1 MLKVMEKNRVY
12 IWRILTIV
20 LFGITG
26 LVLVPVVKGIVKIA
40 NLYPRAF
47 KWVSIIIFA
56 CIGIYGF
63 LFARNWNAR
72 IVIICMGAAI
82 AINSRNTNSG
92 Q

>member
-1 MLKVMEKNRVY
+1 MLKVTEKNRAH
-12 IWRILTIV
+12 IWRMVTIV

-26 LVLVPVVKGIVKIA
+26 FALVPVIKCIVKIA
-40 NLYPRAF
+40 NHYPRAF

-72 IVIICMGAAI
+72 IVIICIGAAI

>member
-1 MLKVMEKNRVY
+1 MLKVTEKNRVY

-26 LVLVPVVKGIVKIA
+26 LVLMPVVKGIVKIA
-40 NLYPRAF
+40 NHYPRAF

-56 CIGIYGF
+56 CISIYGF

-72 IVIICMGAAI
+72 IVIICIVTAVVI
-82 AINSRNTNSG
+82 SSRNTDGG